1 MIIEPELLVVIELLE
16 TIDEEDLVLVLE
28 PLFERRGP
36 VESLEAR
43 GPCGPCLGR
52 IKKLAMPLPR
62 VPVPCCGN
70 ITYVGTW
77 GSTPCRPLSKPLVFL
92 VATFDKL

>member
-16 TIDEEDLVLVLE
+16 TIDEEDVVLVLE
-28 PLFERRGP
+28 PLFGRRGL

-52 IKKLAMPLPR
+52 IKKIAMPLPD
-62 VPVPCCGN
+62 VPVRCAASC
-70 ITYVGTW
+70 
-77 GSTPCRPLSKPLVFL
+77 
-92 VATFDKL
+92 A